1 MYDDQIIDESQ
12 LEYQNQANGLG
23 TRSLFVV
30 GDDAQS
36 IYSFRG
42 SKIEI
47 ILNFQKEY
55 HNTTEI
61 ILNQNYRSNQQ
72 ILDLA
77 EKVLTH
83 NNNQKKKELFTDR
96 KDPTPAQY
104 YTARNEKDEA
114 ELLIR
119 TIHELYVKNQ
129 KIDEQNNNLLEVK
142 IPIVD
147 EQKERVKAEFTV
159 ANLQEL

>member
-1 MYDDQIIDESQ
+1 MSDDNQCS
-12 LEYQNQANGLG
+12 QNQKIGLG

-55 HNTTEI
+55 RNTTEI

-83 NNNQKKKELFTDR
+83 NSNQKKKALFTDR
-96 KDPTPAQY
+96 QDPTTIKY

-114 ELLIR
+114 EFIIR
-119 TIHELYVKNQ
+119 TIHDLYVKDQ
-129 KIDEQNNNLLEVK
+129 EVDLDVK
-142 IPIVD
+142 KNDSVAKPD
-147 EQKERVKAEFTV
+147 PEKERVKAEFAV
-159 ANLQEL
+159 ENLVEL